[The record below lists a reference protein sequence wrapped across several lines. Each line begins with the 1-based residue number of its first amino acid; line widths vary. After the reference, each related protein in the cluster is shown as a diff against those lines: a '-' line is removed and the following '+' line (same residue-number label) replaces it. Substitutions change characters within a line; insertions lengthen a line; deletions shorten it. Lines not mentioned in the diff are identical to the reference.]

1 MKQIG
6 RRRKARRGLA
16 STLHTRV
23 FLALACGA
31 EHTTREREG
40 REREG
45 KREKERGEREKERGG
60 KEGRRGGGGRG
71 GGGGGGGKEGGGGGT
86 GGKGE
91 EEGGGEE
98 FGLQWA
104 KARKK
109 GLLVIIKSS
118 HTDFLPNLFPRG
130 P

>member
-16 STLHTRV
+16 CLLHARA
-23 FLALACGA
+23 FLAAECGA
-31 EHTTREREG
+31 QSRTRERK
-40 REREG
+40 RERG
-45 KREKERGEREKERGG
+45 DG
-60 KEGRRGGGGRG
+60 
-71 GGGGGGGKEGGGGGT
+71 
-86 GGKGE
+86 
-91 EEGGGEE
+91 

-109 GLLVIIKSS
+109 GLFVIIKSS

>member
-16 STLHTRV
+16 STQHARV

-31 EHTTREREG
+31 QHTTRQRGGERG
-40 REREG
+40 RERG
-45 KREKERGEREKERGG
+45 
-60 KEGRRGGGGRG
+60 
-71 GGGGGGGKEGGGGGT
+71 
-86 GGKGE
+86 
-91 EEGGGEE
+91 GGGEE

-118 HTDFLPNLFPRG
+118 HTDFLPNLFPQG

>member
-6 RRRKARRGLA
+6 RRRKARIGLA
-16 STLHTRV
+16 SMLHARV
-23 FLALACGA
+23 FLAAACGA
-31 EHTTREREG
+31 ERSAREG
-40 REREG
+40 ER
-45 KREKERGEREKERGG
+45 
-60 KEGRRGGGGRG
+60 
-71 GGGGGGGKEGGGGGT
+71 
-86 GGKGE
+86 
-91 EEGGGEE
+91 GEE

-118 HTDFLPNLFPRG
+118 HTDFLPNLFPQG

>member
-6 RRRKARRGLA
+6 GRREASRGLA
-16 STLHTRV
+16 CSMN
-23 FLALACGA
+23 AGA
-31 EHTTREREG
+31 FFPPPAATFGDEHRT
-40 REREG
+40 
-45 KREKERGEREKERGG
+45 EKERRG
-60 KEGRRGGGGRG
+60 KA
-71 GGGGGGGKEGGGGGT
+71 
-86 GGKGE
+86 
-91 EEGGGEE
+91 

-118 HTDFLPNLFPRG
+118 HTDFLPNLFPQG

>member
-1 MKQIG
+1 M
-6 RRRKARRGLA
+6 
-16 STLHTRV
+16 
-23 FLALACGA
+23 
-31 EHTTREREG
+31 RERGGERG

-45 KREKERGEREKERGG
+45 GGE
-60 KEGRRGGGGRG
+60 
-71 GGGGGGGKEGGGGGT
+71 
-86 GGKGE
+86 
-91 EEGGGEE
+91 EE

-118 HTDFLPNLFPRG
+118 HTDFLPNLFPQG